1 MVFIPILKS
10 LLTISDLALLY
21 FLLSLMLNQY
31 LNNYSVQSWA
41 SIFHI
46 LCSFWLTLRGLFWVL
61 TILIED
67 PSYEVYLKILYWI
80 PCPFEYAAF
89 LLLPLFFAQVL
100 YPREWRD
107 LVSSVFYLN
116 KYINKLLL

>member
-21 FLLSLMLNQY
+21 FLLSLMFNQY
-31 LNNYSVQSWA
+31 FNNYSLQSWA

-107 LVSSVFYLN
+107 LVPSVFYLN
-116 KYINKLLL
+116 K